1 MVATAFGHE
10 IRPEFGEL
18 LHTRMAGNVAAFNPL
33 FGWRD
38 AQPLAQHFTYTVLAQ
53 IEADCVAVTKHRIE
67 TAGVL
72 KRQPLLPFARLTGD
86 QATLAA
92 VAGTH
97 SQLLDGAGSVFAHIR
112 PSGNR

>member
-1 MVATAFGHE
+1 MLATAFGHE

-18 LHTRMAGNVAAFNPL
+18 LHTRMARNVAAFNPL

-53 IEADCVAVTKHRIE
+53 IEADCVAVTKHRVE
-67 TAGVL
+67 TAGVI
-72 KRQPLLPFARLTGD
+72 KRQPFLPVARFIGD

-92 VAGTH
+92 VTGTH
-97 SQLLDGAGSVFAHIR
+97 GQLLDGSGSVFAHNR
-112 PSGNR
+112 PDGDT